1 MHTVNVNGNSIQ
13 FPSLKLATMYAKSV
27 KGAKV
32 VEGGTDEDTTI
43 EVVKCPEGAD
53 AVRAREEYVGNMLG
67 SKALGEVIARKLTT
81 PLRGKARGEKTPAQ
95 ELSDVLLSR
104 LGIGNV
110 CKHCGSVSKRKCGRG
125 NVCFM
130 CKKFP
135 TRQAKSDNAINA
147 MLLPN

>member
-1 MHTVNVNGNSIQ
+1 MHQVINLDNSVIS
-13 FPSLKLATMYAKSV
+13 FPRLTLATMYCKSV

-43 EVVKCPEGAD
+43 EVVKCPEAAD
-53 AVRAREEYVGNMLG
+53 AVSAREKYVGNMLG

-81 PLRGKARGEKTPAQ
+81 SLRGKPRGEKTPAQ

-130 CKKFP
+130 CMFN
-135 TRQAKSDNAINA
+135 R
-147 MLLPN
+147 